1 MAVGAPTSNAA
12 TANSGREARTMA
24 SIEVNPYT
32 ALVTCPSEVLIG
44 GRAKNA
50 R

>member
-1 MAVGAPTSNAA
+1 
-12 TANSGREARTMA
+12 
-24 SIEVNPYT
+24 VNPYT
-32 ALVTCPSEVLIG
+32 ALVTCPSDVLIG